1 MDIASP
7 MLPVAEEYNDSTAF
21 ELDNTALTELV
32 NFQKKN
38 NPRLQGKTNR
48 DIAEACG
55 MSENTLCAILKGKN
69 KNPRVATLVY
79 IMRAVGGGSIDRL
92 VGLAPHRDFAKEEAF
107 YDATLVEA
115 MQARL
120 DEKRQ
125 RIDELTS
132 ELTTSEEECTRLR
145 RMYNEKCMALSSAEA
160 QLKSLRSDA
169 DGRSKTETEQR
180 TDIEDLKRTLYRER
194 DEMRKV
200 RMLGIL
206 SCIGL
211 IVALGIIIYLL
222 WEMTNPTMGNF
233 RY

>member
-1 MDIASP
+1 MEIASP
-7 MLPVAEEYNDSTAF
+7 MLPLTDDHSDLSVY
-21 ELDNTALTELV
+21 ELDNTALTDLV

-38 NPRLQGKTNR
+38 NPRLSGKTNR

-79 IMRAVGGGSIDRL
+79 ILRAIGGGSIDRL

-125 RIDELTS
+125 RIEELTAEITS
-132 ELTTSEEECTRLR
+132 SEEECNRLR
-145 RMYNEKCMALSSAEA
+145 RLYNEKCIALSAAEA
-160 QLKSLRSDA
+160 HLQSLRSDA
-169 DGRSKTETEQR
+169 DGRSKTENEQR
-180 TDIEDLKRTLYRER
+180 TDIDDLKRTLYRER

-200 RMLGIL
+200 RMLSIL
-206 SCIGL
+206 ACVGL
-211 IVALGIIIYLL
+211 IVALGVIIYLL
-222 WEMTNPTMGNF
+222 WEMTHPTLGNF